1 MRLNKLNLAIKLALE
16 IKPPE
21 DVKPFIFDDGEPLS
35 CTVNMS
41 AATAIA
47 LNEFI
52 KRQHDIAGLIVPRH
66 LLKVKAMNVQREL
79 LGERYA

>member
-35 CTVNMS
+35 CTVNIS
-41 AATAIA
+41 AAYA
-47 LNEFI
+47 LALSDFI
-52 KRQHDIAGLIVPRH
+52 NKRYQKLVN
-66 LLKVKAMNVQREL
+66 AMGVQRKL
-79 LGERYA
+79 LGERNA

>member
-1 MRLNKLNLAIKLALE
+1 MRLNNLNLAIKLALK

-21 DVKPFIFDDGEPLS
+21 DVKPFIFDDGEPLR

-66 LLKVKAMNVQREL
+66 LL
-79 LGERYA
+79 GERNASLF

>member
-35 CTVNMS
+35 CTVNIS
-41 AATAIA
+41 AAYA
-47 LNEFI
+47 LSLSDFI
-52 KRQHDIAGLIVPRH
+52 NKRYQ
-66 LLKVKAMNVQREL
+66 KVVNAMGVQRKL
-79 LGERYA
+79 LGERNA